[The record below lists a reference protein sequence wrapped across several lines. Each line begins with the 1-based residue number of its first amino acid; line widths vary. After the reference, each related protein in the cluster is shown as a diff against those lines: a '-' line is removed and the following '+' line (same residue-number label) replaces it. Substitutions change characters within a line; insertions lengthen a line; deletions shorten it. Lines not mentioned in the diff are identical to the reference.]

1 MPLNTAA
8 AILLLQAVLPGVAP
22 QRIESVFQD
31 IVQVAEEEHSA
42 GRMKSGI
49 TLEDTVAA
57 LTAATVVESGLREEV
72 EKCRSNGDNGRSIG
86 LGQVIRGKNWE
97 GHTREEI
104 CSNRKLQLQLSLHV
118 IDRCWGRTPRPDYA
132 FRCYAS
138 GDAAKKS
145 HTATRESRMFGRVK
159 SVLFSSRKPD
169 DKLGAKLIPDSVSSC
184 YEVLPRTYHYPYRYG
199 HSYFPQRYSH
209 HHVGSRVRFLRGG
222 RHHFLH
228 RNGGRQVVP
237 RGGRG
242 RFRR

>member
-8 AILLLQAVLPGVAP
+8 AILLLQTVLPLVAP

-31 IVQVAEEEHSA
+31 IVQVAESEHSA
-42 GRMKSGI
+42 GRMMSGI

-145 HTATRESRMFGRVK
+145 HTATRESRMFSRVK
-159 SVLFSSRKPD
+159 TAMQSTKKVEDKP
-169 DKLGAKLIPDSVSSC
+169 GAKLMPGSVSS
-184 YEVLPRTYHYPYRYG
+184 YHVVLRHPSHL
-199 HSYFPQRYSH
+199 SQRYSQH
-209 HHVGSRVRFLRGG
+209 HAGSRVRLLRGG
-222 RHHFLH
+222 RHHVLH
-228 RNGGRQVVP
+228 RSGGRQVVP
-237 RGGRG
+237 RGSRG